1 MEFDLIDE
9 AMPFEGK
16 IFISDL
22 QGPVTCNDNAFEVTS
37 KLVENGNRF
46 YQVLSRYEDVLSNV
60 VRKDGVKA
68 GDTLR
73 LILPFLK
80 AYGATD
86 SLLLKMSR
94 EGLRMVPGA
103 AKTMRYV
110 QEFMSSFIVSTSYEH
125 YVGAACEEMGF
136 PFENAFCTRLSMD
149 MLEIDDWE
157 MQTLRNLA
165 QEIARMPLISVPP
178 TARSIRDLS
187 GDDRLIVRRLEEIF
201 CTEITDLSSY
211 QLTSQVN
218 PAGADEKATSV
229 VEICKRLSVPLEDC
243 MYVGDGVTDSR
254 ALQVVRRSG
263 GLAVSF
269 NGNVH
274 ALREAEIAILS
285 DSTIAT
291 SMLADI
297 FFRGGRDGALEA
309 VEEWDHAS
317 LRRSGAVHD
326 YLLRECARQYPER
339 PPEVLRVSKE
349 NINEV
354 LGRSTAFRSQVRGEP
369 PI

>member
-22 QGPVTCNDNAFEVTS
+22 QGPITSNDNAFEVTS
-37 KLVENGNRF
+37 IFVENGARF

-60 VRKDGVKA
+60 IRKDGVKA

-86 SLLLKMSR
+86 SELLKLSKKD
-94 EGLRMVPGA
+94 LRMVPGA
-103 AKTMRYV
+103 VKTMRYV

-125 YVGAACEEMGF
+125 YVGAACDELGF

-157 MQTLRNLA
+157 VQTLRNLS
-165 QEIARMPLISVPP
+165 QEIAHMPLITVPA

-187 GDDRLIVRRLEEIF
+187 ADDRLIVRRLEEIF
-201 CTEITDLSSY
+201 CTEITDMSSY

-218 PAGADEKATSV
+218 PVGADEKATSV

-274 ALREAEIAILS
+274 ALREAELAILS
-285 DSTIAT
+285 DNTIAT
-291 SMLADI
+291 SMLAEI
-297 FFRGGRDGALEA
+297 FYRGGRDGALEA
-309 VEEWDHAS
+309 VEGWDHDT

-326 YLLRECARQYPER
+326 YLLRECARLYPER
-339 PPEVLRVSKE
+339 PPMVRRITKDELPDISSK
-349 NINEV
+349 
-354 LGRSTAFRSQVRGEP
+354 SAAFRSLVRGEP
-369 PI
+369 VI